1 MTSSPLF
8 ADLDEF
14 RDHLRKG
21 AFTWLLTRGI
31 LGVLLG
37 LLLFLFP
44 LASGA
49 GIATA
54 VGLIIGFWL
63 VLDGGS
69 SCALAFREKKAGSK
83 WGWTLIGGIAAI
95 VSGALALIFPAVL
108 GSLGGLMVL
117 WFMAIGMM
125 VRGVLELGD
134 TRLGGWSIAL
144 GIINLVFGVFLAVMT
159 LLNPGGTLL
168 GLVWV
173 GGIYGVVFGIASII
187 AAVKLRKA

>member
-8 ADLDEF
+8 EDLDEF
-14 RDHLRKG
+14 REDLRKG
-21 AFTWLLTRGI
+21 AFAWLLTRGI

-37 LLLFLFP
+37 LLLFFFP
-44 LASGA
+44 LASGT
-49 GIATA
+49 GIAIA
-54 VGLIIGFWL
+54 VGVIIGIWL

-69 SCALAFREKKAGSK
+69 SCALAFREKRAGSK
-83 WGWTLIGGIAAI
+83 WGWTLVGGIAAI
-95 VSGALALIFPAVL
+95 LAGVLALIFPAIL

-134 TRLGGWSIAL
+134 TRLGGWSIAF
-144 GIINLVFGVFLAVMT
+144 GIINLVFGILLAVVT
-159 LLNPGGTLL
+159 LLNPGATLA

-173 GGIYGVVFGIASII
+173 GGIYGAVFGIATIV

>member
-8 ADLDEF
+8 EDLKEF

-21 AFTWLLTRGI
+21 AFAWLLTRGI

-37 LLLFLFP
+37 LLLFFFP
-44 LASGA
+44 LASGT

-54 VGLIIGFWL
+54 IGVIIGIWL
-63 VLDGGS
+63 ILDGGS
-69 SCALAFREKKAGSK
+69 SCALAFRERQAGSK
-83 WGWTLIGGIAAI
+83 WGWTLVGGVAAVIA
-95 VSGALALIFPAVL
+95 GALALIFPAIL

-144 GIINLVFGVFLAVMT
+144 GIINLLFGIFLAVMT

-173 GGIYGVVFGIASII
+173 GGIYGVVLGIASIV

>member
-1 MTSSPLF
+1 M
-8 ADLDEF
+8 
-14 RDHLRKG
+14 RKG

-37 LLLFLFP
+37 LLLFFFP

-54 VGLIIGFWL
+54 VGIVIGLWLI
-63 VLDGGS
+63 LDGAS
-69 SCALAFREKKAGSK
+69 SCGLAVHEKKAGSK
-83 WGWTLIGGIAAI
+83 WGWTLVGGIAAI
-95 VSGALALIFPAVL
+95 LAGVLALIFPAVL

-125 VRGVLELGD
+125 VRGILELGD
-134 TRLGGWSIAL
+134 TRLGGWSIGL
-144 GIINLVFGVFLAVMT
+144 GILNLVFGIWLAVMT
-159 LLNPGGTLL
+159 LLNPGGTLV

-173 GGIYGVVFGIASII
+173 GGVYGVVLGVSSIV
-187 AAVKLRKA
+187 AAIRLKRA